1 MLCRCDLRT
10 GDGDRDGLRVSSKD
24 GMFCTGETGTVGL
37 RIDLRGTD
45 AVDWTEHCQF
55 NPQHRNR
62 GVETTLRRLPLVFC
76 RASRPPGP
84 RLLLRDFLSF
94 VVGFARGSV
103 GSIASISAVAFS
115 LSTPAVIFGR
125 GTWAIERRERGPRG
139 PAESLLG
146 AMGTKEGV
154 PERRQREDVI
164 LKRGTSMESRSSRT
178 DMEPPA
184 SPCT

>member
-37 RIDLRGTD
+37 RIDFRGTE

-55 NPQHRNR
+55 GPQYGNR
-62 GVETTLRRLPLVFC
+62 AVETTLRRLPLVFC

-84 RLLLRDFLSF
+84 KLLLRDFLSF
-94 VVGFARGSV
+94 VVCFARGSF
-103 GSIASISAVAFS
+103 GSIGSMSVAFS

-146 AMGTKEGV
+146 AMGARGGV
-154 PERRQREDVI
+154 PKRRQRKDVV
-164 LKRGTSMESRSSRT
+164 LKPGISMESRSSRA